1 MNDDTDMPPV
11 QPVEA
16 EAEAE
21 ATPEIERPRG
31 DRVLSVRDVTKGFKL
46 GGREVPVLQGVN
58 VDVHEGDFVAI
69 RGSSGAGKSTLL
81 HILGLLDRP
90 SSGTVH
96 YDGKDVSNASERAR
110 ARLRATEFAFIFQFY
125 YLLPEF
131 TALENV
137 CIPAIIAKDGGR
149 AQVKGRAARRER
161 ATELL
166 ERVGL
171 SHRLDHRPNE
181 LSGGERQRVAIARGL
196 MNAPRIVFCDEPTG
210 NLDSKTA
217 EGIHDLLRELNES
230 SNQTLVV
237 VTHEPAMAEVA
248 RTRLEMFD
256 GRIKLEEQA

>member
-1 MNDDTDMPPV
+1 MSDD
-11 QPVEA
+11 VEITSGESA
-16 EAEAE
+16 AASG
-21 ATPEIERPRG
+21 APG
-31 DRVLSVRDVTKGFKL
+31 GGKLLLSAREVSKGFRL
-46 GGREVPVLQGVN
+46 ARRDIPVLQGVN

-90 SSGTVH
+90 NSGSVLYEGEEVAGT
-96 YDGKDVSNASERAR
+96 SERKR
-110 ARLRATEFAFIFQFY
+110 ATLRATEFAFVFQFY

-149 AQVKGRAARRER
+149 AGVRGKAAREER
-161 ATELL
+161 ARELL

-171 SHRLDHRPNE
+171 ADRMKHRPNE

-210 NLDSKTA
+210 NLDSRTA
-217 EGIHDLLRELNES
+217 VGIHDLLCELNE
-230 SNQTLVV
+230 NTGQTLVV

-248 RTRLEMFD
+248 RTRLAMVD
-256 GRIKLEEQA
+256 GRIVDESEIA